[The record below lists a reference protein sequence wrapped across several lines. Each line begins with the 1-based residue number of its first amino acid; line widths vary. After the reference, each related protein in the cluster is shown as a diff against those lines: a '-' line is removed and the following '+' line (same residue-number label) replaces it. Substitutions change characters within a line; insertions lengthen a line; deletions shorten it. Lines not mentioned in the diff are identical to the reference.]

1 VSLTDENRVVQ
12 KGVIFFHL
20 SPMAMAVATAVTLS
34 YRRSRTTSRDWSI
47 TNSVPVVIDK
57 MAEPIIINIGGKK
70 YETFEHTLNQFPNTL
85 LGNPEKRKR
94 YFDEKNNEYFFDRH
108 RSSFTAILYYYQ
120 SGGLLERP
128 LHVPNEV
135 FLEELNFFQLTDE
148 IQKENEEAACEE
160 EENDDGEEEEEEL
173 PENKTLRAI
182 WMLFEHPSSSPQ
194 AKALAVISLV
204 IIMVSIVIFCV
215 ETMPVLDDSVPEE
228 RDSNG
233 TVIQPAEQ
241 GKNKR
246 IFFVM
251 NAICSSW
258 FTFEYVIRLIAS
270 PNKISFLKGVL
281 NILDLLSILPF
292 YVTLTV
298 PKKSAGSIDILRVMR
313 VIRVCRIFKLTRHSK
328 GLHVLGKTLYASV
341 NELIMLMLF
350 LIIGVVLFASAAY
363 YAEEESNPQFS
374 SIPAAFWWAV
384 VTMTTVGYGDVS
396 PKTTPGKFVGAL
408 CALSGVLAIALPVPV
423 IVSNFEFYY
432 KEELSK
438 REKSETISYRNL
450 NNLVLKSPL
459 LEHKLIDSPARTAK
473 LDLPAGQ
480 YSSPI
485 VAHRITNGAM
495 KFGHDP
501 IIETDEHSH
510 SSGGSSKPSTPK
522 GRRKQHLPPAHPTS
536 ETIL

>member
-1 VSLTDENRVVQ
+1 
-12 KGVIFFHL
+12 
-20 SPMAMAVATAVTLS
+20 MAMAVATAVTLS

-47 TNSVPVVIDK
+47 SNSVPVVIDK
-57 MAEPIIINIGGKK
+57 LAEPVVINIGGKK

-128 LHVPNEV
+128 LHVPHDI

-160 EENDDGEEEEEEL
+160 EENVDGEVEEEEL
-173 PENKTLRAI
+173 PENKALRAI

-194 AKALAVISLV
+194 AKVLAIFSLL
-204 IIMVSIVIFCV
+204 IIMISIVIFCV
-215 ETMPVLDDSVPEE
+215 ETMPVLDDSAE
-228 RDSNG
+228 R
-233 TVIQPAEQ
+233 

-246 IFFVM
+246 IFFVI

-270 PNKISFLKGVL
+270 PNKIGFLKGVL

-298 PKKSAGSIDILRVMR
+298 PEESAGSIDILRVMR

-350 LIIGVVLFASAAY
+350 LVIGVVLFASAAY
-363 YAEEESNPQFS
+363 YAEMESNPQFS

-396 PKTTPGKFVGAL
+396 PKTTPGKSRF
-408 CALSGVLAIALPVPV
+408 
-423 IVSNFEFYY
+423 
-432 KEELSK
+432 
-438 REKSETISYRNL
+438 
-450 NNLVLKSPL
+450 LKL
-459 LEHKLIDSPARTAK
+459 FL
-473 LDLPAGQ
+473 
-480 YSSPI
+480 
-485 VAHRITNGAM
+485 M
-495 KFGHDP
+495 KFAG
-501 IIETDEHSH
+501 T
-510 SSGGSSKPSTPK
+510 
-522 GRRKQHLPPAHPTS
+522 
-536 ETIL
+536 

>member
-1 VSLTDENRVVQ
+1 
-12 KGVIFFHL
+12 
-20 SPMAMAVATAVTLS
+20 MAMAVATAVTLS

-47 TNSVPVVIDK
+47 SNSAPVGTVGK
-57 MAEPIIINIGGKK
+57 SAEPVTINIGGKK
-70 YETFEHTLNQFPNTL
+70 YETFQHTLDQFPNTL

-128 LHVPNEV
+128 LHVPSDI

-148 IQKENEEAACEE
+148 IQKENEEAAACDEQDVVDEE
-160 EENDDGEEEEEEL
+160 ADEEEL

-182 WMLFEHPSSSPQ
+182 WLLFEQPNSSPQ
-194 AKALAVISLV
+194 AKALAIFSLV
-204 IIMVSIVIFCV
+204 IIMLSIIIFCV
-215 ETMPVLDDSVPEE
+215 ETLPVLDDSVPEK
-228 RDSNG
+228 RDANG
-233 TVIQPAEQ
+233 TVIQPAKP
-241 GKNKR
+241 GDNKKV
-246 IFFVM
+246 FFVL

-270 PNKISFLKGVL
+270 PNKIRFLKGVL

-298 PKKSAGSIDILRVMR
+298 PTESAGNIDILRVMR

-350 LIIGVVLFASAAY
+350 LVIGVVLFASAAY
-363 YAEEESNPQFS
+363 YAEEETNSQFS

-396 PKTTPGKFVGAL
+396 PITTVGKLCFLRYFQVSSFLFCLFACLSVGW
-408 CALSGVLAIALPVPV
+408 SVIQVESLPVC
-423 IVSNFEFYY
+423 
-432 KEELSK
+432 
-438 REKSETISYRNL
+438 
-450 NNLVLKSPL
+450 
-459 LEHKLIDSPARTAK
+459 
-473 LDLPAGQ
+473 
-480 YSSPI
+480 
-485 VAHRITNGAM
+485 
-495 KFGHDP
+495 
-501 IIETDEHSH
+501 
-510 SSGGSSKPSTPK
+510 
-522 GRRKQHLPPAHPTS
+522 
-536 ETIL
+536 

>member
-1 VSLTDENRVVQ
+1 
-12 KGVIFFHL
+12 
-20 SPMAMAVATAVTLS
+20 M
-34 YRRSRTTSRDWSI
+34 
-47 TNSVPVVIDK
+47 VIDK
-57 MAEPIIINIGGKK
+57 LAEPVVINIGGKK

-128 LHVPNEV
+128 LHVPNDI

-160 EENDDGEEEEEEL
+160 EENVDGEVEEEEL

-194 AKALAVISLV
+194 AKVLAIFSLL
-204 IIMVSIVIFCV
+204 IIMISIVIFCV
-215 ETMPVLDDSVPEE
+215 ETMPVLDDSAE
-228 RDSNG
+228 R
-233 TVIQPAEQ
+233 

-246 IFFVM
+246 IFFVI

-270 PNKISFLKGVL
+270 PNKIGFLKGVL

-298 PKKSAGSIDILRVMR
+298 PEESAGSIDILRVMR

-350 LIIGVVLFASAAY
+350 LVIGVVLFASAAY
-363 YAEEESNPQFS
+363 YAEMESNPQFS

-384 VTMTTVGYGDVS
+384 VTMTTVGYGDVY
-396 PKTTPGKFVGAL
+396 PKTTPGKSRF
-408 CALSGVLAIALPVPV
+408 
-423 IVSNFEFYY
+423 
-432 KEELSK
+432 
-438 REKSETISYRNL
+438 
-450 NNLVLKSPL
+450 LKL
-459 LEHKLIDSPARTAK
+459 LL
-473 LDLPAGQ
+473 
-480 YSSPI
+480 
-485 VAHRITNGAM
+485 M
-495 KFGHDP
+495 KFAG
-501 IIETDEHSH
+501 T
-510 SSGGSSKPSTPK
+510 
-522 GRRKQHLPPAHPTS
+522 
-536 ETIL
+536 

>member
-1 VSLTDENRVVQ
+1 
-12 KGVIFFHL
+12 
-20 SPMAMAVATAVTLS
+20 MAMAVAAAVTLS

-47 TNSVPVVIDK
+47 SNSVPVVIDK
-57 MAEPIIINIGGKK
+57 LAEPIIINIGGKK

-128 LHVPNEV
+128 LHVSNDV
-135 FLEELNFFQLTDE
+135 FLEELNFFQLTDD

-160 EENDDGEEEEEEL
+160 EETGDGEVEEEEL

-182 WMLFEHPSSSPQ
+182 WMLFEHPSSSNQ
-194 AKALAVISLV
+194 AKALAIFSLV

-215 ETMPVLDDSVPEE
+215 ETMPVLDDSVPEK
-228 RDSNG
+228 RNSNG
-233 TVIQPAEQ
+233 TVIQPGER

-270 PNKISFLKGVL
+270 PNKIGFLKGVL

-298 PKKSAGSIDILRVMR
+298 PEESAGSIDILRVMR

-363 YAEEESNPQFS
+363 YAEEESNPKFS

-396 PKTTPGKFVGAL
+396 PETTPGRLCSLKLLGKFHVH
-408 CALSGVLAIALPVPV
+408 
-423 IVSNFEFYY
+423 F
-432 KEELSK
+432 
-438 REKSETISYRNL
+438 
-450 NNLVLKSPL
+450 
-459 LEHKLIDSPARTAK
+459 
-473 LDLPAGQ
+473 LPA
-480 YSSPI
+480 P
-485 VAHRITNGAM
+485 
-495 KFGHDP
+495 
-501 IIETDEHSH
+501 TDV
-510 SSGGSSKPSTPK
+510 
-522 GRRKQHLPPAHPTS
+522 TS
-536 ETIL
+536 QNLSD

>member
-1 VSLTDENRVVQ
+1 MSLTDENRVIQ

-70 YETFEHTLNQFPNTL
+70 YETLEHTLNQFPNTL

-160 EENDDGEEEEEEL
+160 EENEDGEDEEEEL

-194 AKALAVISLV
+194 AKALAIFSLV

-258 FTFEYVIRLIAS
+258 FTLEYVIRLIAS

-298 PKKSAGSIDILRVMR
+298 PEKSAGSIDILRVMR

-396 PKTTPGKFVGAL
+396 PETTPGKFCFLKLLFL
-408 CALSGVLAIALPVPV
+408 CEFSG
-423 IVSNFEFYY
+423 
-432 KEELSK
+432 
-438 REKSETISYRNL
+438 T
-450 NNLVLKSPL
+450 
-459 LEHKLIDSPARTAK
+459 
-473 LDLPAGQ
+473 
-480 YSSPI
+480 
-485 VAHRITNGAM
+485 
-495 KFGHDP
+495 
-501 IIETDEHSH
+501 
-510 SSGGSSKPSTPK
+510 
-522 GRRKQHLPPAHPTS
+522 
-536 ETIL
+536 

>member
-1 VSLTDENRVVQ
+1 MSLTNENRVVQ

-160 EENDDGEEEEEEL
+160 EENDDGEEEEEDL

-182 WMLFEHPSSSPQ
+182 WMLFEYPSSSPQ
-194 AKALAVISLV
+194 AKALAIISLV

-396 PKTTPGKFVGAL
+396 PKTTPGKLCFVFSSSLFCVNFQVHNFLRAPSDL
-408 CALSGVLAIALPVPV
+408 MSQNLA
-423 IVSNFEFYY
+423 
-432 KEELSK
+432 
-438 REKSETISYRNL
+438 
-450 NNLVLKSPL
+450 
-459 LEHKLIDSPARTAK
+459 D
-473 LDLPAGQ
+473 
-480 YSSPI
+480 
-485 VAHRITNGAM
+485 
-495 KFGHDP
+495 
-501 IIETDEHSH
+501 
-510 SSGGSSKPSTPK
+510 
-522 GRRKQHLPPAHPTS
+522 
-536 ETIL
+536 

>member
-1 VSLTDENRVVQ
+1 MSRTEGKRVVN
-12 KGVIFFHL
+12 KSEFFSLVFHL

-47 TNSVPVVIDK
+47 SNSVPVVIDK
-57 MAEPIIINIGGKK
+57 LAEPVVINIGGKK

-128 LHVPNEV
+128 LHVSNDI

-160 EENDDGEEEEEEL
+160 EENGDVEVEEEEL

-194 AKALAVISLV
+194 AKVLAIFSLV
-204 IIMVSIVIFCV
+204 IIMISIVIFCV
-215 ETMPVLDDSVPEE
+215 ETMPVLDDSVPEK
-228 RDSNG
+228 RNG
-233 TVIQPAEQ
+233 TVIQPAER

-246 IFFVM
+246 IFFVI

-270 PNKISFLKGVL
+270 PNKIGFLKGVL

-298 PKKSAGSIDILRVMR
+298 PEESARNIDILRVMR

-350 LIIGVVLFASAAY
+350 LVIGVVLFASAAY
-363 YAEEESNPQFS
+363 YAEEETNHEEFP

-396 PKTTPGKFVGAL
+396 PKTTPGKSCF
-408 CALSGVLAIALPVPV
+408 
-423 IVSNFEFYY
+423 
-432 KEELSK
+432 
-438 REKSETISYRNL
+438 
-450 NNLVLKSPL
+450 LKL
-459 LEHKLIDSPARTAK
+459 LL
-473 LDLPAGQ
+473 
-480 YSSPI
+480 
-485 VAHRITNGAM
+485 M
-495 KFGHDP
+495 KF
-501 IIETDEHSH
+501 
-510 SSGGSSKPSTPK
+510 ST
-522 GRRKQHLPPAHPTS
+522 T
-536 ETIL
+536 